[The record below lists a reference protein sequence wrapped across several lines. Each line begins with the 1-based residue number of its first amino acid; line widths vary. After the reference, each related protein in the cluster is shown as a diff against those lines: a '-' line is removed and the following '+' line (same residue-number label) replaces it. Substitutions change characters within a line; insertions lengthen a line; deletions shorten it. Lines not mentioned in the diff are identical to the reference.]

1 MKLLRLKYSEEN
13 KEPFRSIQP
22 GFEIEFNPRLDIQ
35 GIEPIGLAGLN
46 GSGKSNLL
54 ELISEIFYYLDS
66 LQLDFPSSKI
76 KETKQY
82 SFEIDYA
89 VHSSNFH
96 GFNNKNKAM
105 VFSSNAPYFIVRII
119 KQSKNQPSYMFTSVI
134 SYYSP
139 KLQRQNNNNSQS
151 TIDWQNMSLSNPN
164 ITYLL
169 PKFIVAYTSGQNELL
184 SNAYYRMQFHY
195 FNDYSIQLKQASKF
209 QMERSRLFFSD
220 NNSNASV
227 FISNYILGNPEA
239 LDIIKTVVKI
249 DRLHSFRIT
258 IRFCDYKN
266 DEIIFNQ
273 DLERRIELLR
283 RCSTSW
289 IERGKGSKRILTI
302 DYFVDDSTKEA
313 FRKNFGVSPFDLYK
327 TLYELG
333 MMNFYTIP
341 KDTLEMVSN
350 GPKWLNISDE
360 LPKVNPDDLVFRI
373 EKIKIIKDGTQN
385 SFYYKGLS
393 DGEHQFLQVVGLIM
407 MIEEIGCLFLLDEP
421 DTHFNTVWRSKLIS
435 TINEV
440 VKYYAD
446 PDNAKQRLQ
455 EIIITTH
462 SPFILSDLKKKNV
475 FVFKKMQNKL
485 SFEQSP
491 IETYGTSAWI
501 ILDEIFGKVNSISDM
516 AKEELDNMLG
526 NIDSMNELKAVVQKL
541 NSQYGE
547 SVEKFDLFSKLRK
560 LKEKFENQV

>member
-1 MKLLRLKYSEEN
+1 
-13 KEPFRSIQP
+13 
-22 GFEIEFNPRLDIQ
+22 
-35 GIEPIGLAGLN
+35 
-46 GSGKSNLL
+46 
-54 ELISEIFYYLDS
+54 
-66 LQLDFPSSKI
+66 
-76 KETKQY
+76 
-82 SFEIDYA
+82 
-89 VHSSNFH
+89 
-96 GFNNKNKAM
+96 M

-485 SFEQSP
+485 SVLWVVYFLLPEHVLFCVSP
-491 IETYGTSAWI
+491 FF
-501 ILDEIFGKVNSISDM
+501 L
-516 AKEELDNMLG
+516 
-526 NIDSMNELKAVVQKL
+526 L
-541 NSQYGE
+541 N
-547 SVEKFDLFSKLRK
+547 
-560 LKEKFENQV
+560 